1 LTTKGSAFAVKG
13 NVTYGKWLRGQPK
26 EYQKE
31 VFRSETRA
39 AYFRKL
45 ANKYGPQDALSRMVR
60 EDGTEVTLKQLQQS
74 YGKVR
79 VD

>member
-1 LTTKGSAFAVKG
+1 
-13 NVTYGKWLRGQPK
+13 
-26 EYQKE
+26 
-31 VFRSETRA
+31 
-39 AYFRKL
+39 
-45 ANKYGPQDALSRMVR
+45 MVR

>member
-1 LTTKGSAFAVKG
+1 MASGFAVSPRNTKRKCSAA
-13 NVTYGKWLRGQPK
+13 TP
-26 EYQKE
+26 
-31 VFRSETRA
+31 RA